1 MNTDTHEE
9 SLTPVARAAPP
20 PKAKLSWRA
29 ARRRRR
35 KARHRFE
42 ELVAWV
48 AVPLILLG
56 LYWGVTAGL
65 EFLGTSPSQVWDQLM
80 QVKQA
85 LQKRA

>member
-9 SLTPVARAAPP
+9 TLTPVSKPTPP
-20 PKAKLSWRA
+20 PRAKLGWRA

-35 KARHRFE
+35 EARHRFE
-42 ELVAWV
+42 ELVAWIV
-48 AVPLILLG
+48 VPLILIG

-65 EFLGTSPSQVWDQLM
+65 DFLGTSPSEVWDQLM